1 MEARVA
7 TGKVKKLARALF
19 MALTKSY
26 LLPAFV
32 KNAHLKAEA
41 PKSRSGAQPK
51 FTKSHQP
58 RGNAQALDQSTIRYP
73 WHPEFCDFCEYL
85 HGRN

>member
-32 KNAHLKAEA
+32 KN
-41 PKSRSGAQPK
+41 
-51 FTKSHQP
+51 
-58 RGNAQALDQSTIRYP
+58 
-73 WHPEFCDFCEYL
+73 
-85 HGRN
+85 